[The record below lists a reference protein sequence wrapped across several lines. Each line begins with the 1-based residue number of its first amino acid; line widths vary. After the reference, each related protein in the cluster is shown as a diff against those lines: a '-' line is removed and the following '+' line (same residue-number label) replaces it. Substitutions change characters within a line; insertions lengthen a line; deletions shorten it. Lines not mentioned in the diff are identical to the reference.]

1 MQGLI
6 DGWSGKAPTPMDWLI
21 AQSKAVP
28 RDSPASNGFFDIFLC
43 NVVNS
48 YRYVW
53 TTTNQGS
60 SGSKYSPYALM
71 DMGNGLVPAKNTAP
85 YEDHGNW
92 LMLTRSLTQGE
103 QYYLVSVRDGRPI
116 QAGFRAHDFVR
127 WWKRF
132 FSDLSGAFS

>member
-6 DGWSGKAPTPMDWLI
+6 DGWSGKAPTQMDWLI

-28 RDSPASNGFFDIFLC
+28 PDSPASSGFFDIFLC

-71 DMGNGLVPAKNTAP
+71 KSASFPTLLNDGNARRAILP
-85 YEDHGNW
+85 
-92 LMLTRSLTQGE
+92 RS
-103 QYYLVSVRDGRPI
+103 SKIWR
-116 QAGFRAHDFVR
+116 
-127 WWKRF
+127 
-132 FSDLSGAFS
+132 LSES